1 MIRKAIANYP
11 HLTFEKRDAM
21 AIRKEGGADT
31 FFSNATLHWM
41 KDQEAV
47 IQNIYRYVKPGGRF
61 IGEMEAKGNIE
72 TIIQALQQSF
82 QEIGRESAFVM
93 LWYFQVSANIVQN

>member
-1 MIRKAIANYP
+1 
-11 HLTFEKRDAM
+11 
-21 AIRKEGGADT
+21 
-31 FFSNATLHWM
+31 
-41 KDQEAV
+41 
-47 IQNIYRYVKPGGRF
+47 
-61 IGEMEAKGNIE
+61 MEVKGNIE